1 MSLPRIYANDDTYF
15 RSAVGFLQKYSWIYR
30 EANTC
35 FLKSFNDMP
44 SDFKDYFLGIS
55 NEDLN
60 EFPFVHEHLDGCPK
74 EVERFRE
81 EIAKLTPTQTA
92 PSAAPLPR
100 NFSGNNCKMAA
111 KKLHEIEQLAA
122 HIHGHCADTPFIID
136 LGSGLGYLSE
146 ALLQRNDNYLILG
159 LEADEQRVQAAR
171 QRSRTLLPQET
182 HKSISYQQ
190 LFITADA
197 SSCARIEHYASEL
210 AAGNGLP
217 RAPRTTIIGL
227 HACADLSIS
236 AMLLFLAMPQV
247 RCLHIMPCCYHKLA
261 LRCETEALADDSS
274 ARSSFMNFPLSQA
287 LREAMSADSA
297 VSCFNRPFMRLACQ
311 QTHSRWRCDARAH
324 AEHGS
329 RMFVRALAEALCDA
343 DELTKVKRHDL
354 DPTHQDGHTFADIQR
369 RYQLRSRQ
377 TGQPLDWRSV
387 HETRFAEITELYAD
401 GRGSRLAEALCCLQT
416 SIQQLCENLVL
427 YDRLCYL
434 REVAAA
440 QQLRLEVRYE
450 KLFDEKVS
458 PRCRVLIAEK
468 L

>member
-1 MSLPRIYANDDTYF
+1 MSLPSIFANDDTYF
-15 RSAVGFLQKYSWIYR
+15 RSAVSFLQKYSWIYR

-35 FLKSFNDMP
+35 FLKSLNDMP

-55 NEDLN
+55 NEHLN
-60 EFPFVHEHLDGCPK
+60 KFPFVHEHLDGCPK
-74 EVERFRE
+74 EVECFRE

-92 PSAAPLPR
+92 PSAPPLIR
-100 NFSGNNCKMAA
+100 NFSGNNRKVAP

-122 HIHGHCADTPFIID
+122 HIHGHCADMQFVID

-171 QRSRTLLPQET
+171 QRSQKLLPQGT

-197 SSCARIEHYASEL
+197 NSCARIEQYASEL
-210 AAGNGLP
+210 ATGNGLP
-217 RAPRTTIIGL
+217 RALRTTIIGL

-261 LRCETEALADDSS
+261 LRCEAEGPADDSS
-274 ARSSFMNFPLSQA
+274 ARSSFINFPLSKV
-287 LREAMSADSA
+287 LREAMSADCA
-297 VSCFNRPFMRLACQ
+297 VACFNRPFMRLACQ
-311 QTHSRWRCDARAH
+311 QTNSRWRCDARAH

-343 DELTKVKRHDL
+343 VELTKVKRYDTKEARAQ
-354 DPTHQDGHTFADIQR
+354 DPTHQDGLTFADIQQK
-369 RYQLRSRQ
+369 YQLCSRQ
-377 TGQPLDWRSV
+377 TIQPLDWRSV

-401 GRGSRLAEALCCLQT
+401 GRGSLLAEALCCLQA
-416 SIQQLCENLVL
+416 SIQVIHNCFRKTSN
-427 YDRLCYL
+427 
-434 REVAAA
+434 
-440 QQLRLEVRYE
+440 
-450 KLFDEKVS
+450 
-458 PRCRVLIAEK
+458 
-468 L
+468 